1 MHAAL
6 VTRFGQ
12 APQRA
17 EVTAPI
23 AGPGEIVI
31 DVLASGL
38 HHRVRSQADGSHY
51 TSTDEL
57 PLTPGVDG
65 VGRDPEGRLRYFVLD
80 DTVHGAMAEQVAI
93 DPRQSLVLPEDSDP
107 IAIAAGMNP
116 AMSSWIALRKR
127 ISFSPGQ
134 SVLILGA
141 TGSAGRLAVQIAA
154 QLGASRII
162 GAGRNA
168 ERLSELSALGA
179 TDTVLLDDDASATAT
194 RLGDAADVDV
204 VLDYLWGAPTA
215 AAMTAVVTQRADA
228 GRALE
233 WIEIGSMAGSTA
245 AIPSAALRS
254 SGLRIVGSGQG
265 SVSTRDIL
273 SELPSLAAEL
283 SSGRLD
289 IAARAIPLADVE
301 QAWNL
306 PSDSAERLVIVPN
319 R

>member
-17 EVTAPI
+17 EVAAPI
-23 AGPGEIVI
+23 AGPDEIVI

-51 TSTDEL
+51 TSTEEL

-93 DPRQSLVLPEDSDP
+93 DPRQSLVLPEGSDP

-127 ISFSPGQ
+127 ISFRPGQ

-141 TGSAGRLAVQIAA
+141 TGSAGRLAIQIAA

-168 ERLSELSALGA
+168 ERLSELAALGA
-179 TDTVLLDDDASATAT
+179 SETVLLDDASATAA
-194 RLGDAADVDV
+194 RLGGAADVDV

-215 AAMTAVVTQRADA
+215 AAMTAIVTQRVDA
-228 GRALE
+228 GRVLD

-245 AIPSAALRS
+245 AIPSAALRA

-273 SELPSLAAEL
+273 SELPSLAEEL

-289 IAARAIPLADVE
+289 IAARTIPLTDVE
-301 QAWNL
+301 QGWNT
-306 PSDSAERLVIVPN
+306 PPDSTERLVIVPTH
-319 R
+319 